1 MAWMEL
7 GDTVGLG
14 GLRQISQ
21 FNLCILN
28 LGPFISKVR
37 TGQCHRGWKGRHPS
51 WRASVWTSS
60 WGSAHASAGWEQ
72 GECSSQSFPRAQ
84 ALVPAPWHL
93 GARLPRG
100 GVLSHTFVSFAVLRD
115 FCAH

>member
-21 FNLCILN
+21 FNLCVLN

-37 TGQCHRGWKGRHPS
+37 TGRCHRGWKGRHPS
-51 WRASVWTSS
+51 LEGQRLNQQLGFSPCLSRVGA
-60 WGSAHASAGWEQ
+60 
-72 GECSSQSFPRAQ
+72 GECSSQSSPQAQ

-100 GVLSHTFVSFAVLRD
+100 GVLSHTFVSFTILRA
-115 FCAH
+115 FYAH